1 MADDFDINIPFDD
14 LKMFADFMQLTDRFK
29 HLVRSANV
37 ELDIHQSGVLLP
49 LIDQFNCDFMRT
61 VLCIRLASLATTQP
75 WQVLH
80 LACKH
85 DDLDMARTAISNLTT
100 SAMRKPSADGTID
113 TTMWTQLSMLTGSWQ
128 LEFLRLYITGIRLT
142 YGSHVGGLNDKF
154 AIWGKDFDPKKYQEA
169 EGVDGKRKRI

>member
-1 MADDFDINIPFDD
+1 MDDDFDIDIPFDD

-49 LIDQFNCDFMRT
+49 LIDQFDCDFMRT
-61 VLCIRLASLATTQP
+61 VLCIRLASLAKIQP

-85 DDLDMARTAISNLTT
+85 DDLDMA
-100 SAMRKPSADGTID
+100 
-113 TTMWTQLSMLTGSWQ
+113 
-128 LEFLRLYITGIRLT
+128 Y
-142 YGSHVGGLNDKF
+142 
-154 AIWGKDFDPKKYQEA
+154 
-169 EGVDGKRKRI
+169 